1 MFWTIIGITLI
12 IISCI
17 LIWNYSKKIKNII
30 SKNTQIEKENF
41 LIAKENSFLKQQKE
55 QLQNE
60 LNQLNA
66 IQDNFDALA
75 KKAFSSYCEEL
86 DKEYQE
92 KEEDYDYLLKKLQE
106 SYEKEQSSL
115 LADINIFKEEL
126 RKIAE
131 TRAAAVEA
139 QLKEQEIK
147 EQKEFYSLKIS
158 SADLN
163 DAKVLRNIEPKLNN
177 PRVLRMLIWQSFY
190 QKPMTQ
196 LCNNVLGPST
206 INGVYKITN
215 QLTDAYYIGQAVDIA
230 TRWKTHAKCGLG
242 IDTPANNKLYQNMQE
257 YGLENFTFE
266 ILEKCSSA
274 ELNEKEKFYIELYQ
288 ADKFGLNSKSGNK

>member
-1 MFWTIIGITLI
+1 MFWTIIGIILI

-30 SKNTQIEKENF
+30 SKDIQTEKENF
-41 LIAKENSFLKQQKE
+41 LIAKENSSLKQQKE

-66 IQDNFDALA
+66 IQDNFDTLA

-92 KEEDYDYLLKKLQE
+92 KEADYDYLLERLQK
-106 SYEKEQSSL
+106 SYEEEQSSL
-115 LADINIFKEEL
+115 LKDLDILRKEL
-126 RKIAE
+126 QKIAE

-158 SADLN
+158 GADLN
-163 DAKVLRNIEPKLNN
+163 DAKVLRNIESKLNN

-196 LCNNVLGPST
+196 LCNNILGPST
-206 INGVYKITN
+206 VSGVYKITN
-215 QLTDAYYIGQAVDIA
+215 QLTDTYYIGQAVDIA

-242 IDTPANNKLYQNMQE
+242 IDTPVSNKLYQNKK
-257 YGLENFTFE
+257 TS
-266 ILEKCSSA
+266 K
-274 ELNEKEKFYIELYQ
+274 YQ
-288 ADKFGLNSKSGNK
+288 YL